1 MTNEIQFT
9 AREAKLQHSPTAAK
23 NTFKPQPGKLSIHQ
37 GYYIYT
43 LHYKTCVF
51 IIPLQGL

>member
-23 NTFKPQPGKLSIHQ
+23 TTCKPQPGKLSIHQ
-37 GYYIYT
+37 GYYTYT
-43 LHYKTCVF
+43 LRYKTCVF